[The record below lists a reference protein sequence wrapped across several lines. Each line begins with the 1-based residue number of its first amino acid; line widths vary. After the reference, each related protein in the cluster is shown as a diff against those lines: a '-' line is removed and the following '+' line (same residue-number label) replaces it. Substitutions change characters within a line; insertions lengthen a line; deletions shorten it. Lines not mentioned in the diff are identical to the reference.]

1 MFFIPMSFYEWGL
14 CSWGFIMM
22 ITEAF
27 YWHLEHCYLSACIWW
42 RPLCWTKSAFP
53 LMNIVAST
61 IFYKAITKWGKW
73 GKTWMLILLLVIEFW
88 ITLLWSFGEPSMHW
102 VTTCRKHAKNN
113 SVCVLHSKAQNDR
126 TADIFCQTVRVILTT
141 FTKQSI
147 HLHLFLLLFHI
158 SEVTLLSYQWLQF
171 RVINEVELW
180 DEVIV
185 VLVAGVDVGLCA
197 HVADAVK
204 VMDVNVHKYPKET
217 TQDLL
222 AHLLEV
228 LGERYTCS
236 VTKVRKVTYHVSN
249 SLN

>member
-27 YWHLEHCYLSACIWW
+27 YWRLEHCYLSACIWW

-53 LMNIVAST
+53 LMNIVASNGT

-126 TADIFCQTVRVILTT
+126 TADFLSDCESDTDN
-141 FTKQSI
+141 
-147 HLHLFLLLFHI
+147 LHK
-158 SEVTLLSYQWLQF
+158 T
-171 RVINEVELW
+171 
-180 DEVIV
+180 
-185 VLVAGVDVGLCA
+185 
-197 HVADAVK
+197 
-204 VMDVNVHKYPKET
+204 KYPSAPIS
-217 TQDLL
+217 L
-222 AHLLEV
+222 AFSYIWGHIIV
-228 LGERYTCS
+228 LPVAPVQSDQWGWTLRW
-236 VTKVRKVTYHVSN
+236 SN
-249 SLN
+249 SSACSRCWCGPLHPCCRCCQSDGCKRAQIP